1 MAIKRPTGLL
11 RNGEVSMGATANG
24 SLISPIDSQNND
36 QIETTDS
43 EQMDSA
49 PSEAD
54 LNTLREQIA
63 AAERQ
68 REYDD
73 LKARLENIQGQ
84 GNDLEGAIQTPD
96 AEKVLHTKRKSTPL
110 IERIIL
116 RITQMLSPRPV
127 VGNIIAIGLAMVA
140 LHFLRHEITLEG
152 FGKYQNYIGI
162 GLLIFGATQV
172 VKSGTRSLFIPMVTM
187 IAGAVI
193 SHTLPGGEH
202 FLGYTA
208 KFYQYVMITG
218 IIGLGISVLTID

>member
-1 MAIKRPTGLL
+1 
-11 RNGEVSMGATANG
+11 
-24 SLISPIDSQNND
+24 
-36 QIETTDS
+36 
-43 EQMDSA
+43 
-49 PSEAD
+49 
-54 LNTLREQIA
+54 
-63 AAERQ
+63 
-68 REYDD
+68 
-73 LKARLENIQGQ
+73 
-84 GNDLEGAIQTPD
+84 
-96 AEKVLHTKRKSTPL
+96 
-110 IERIIL
+110 
-116 RITQMLSPRPV
+116 MLSPRPV

-218 IIGLGISVLTID
+218 IIGLGVSVLTID

>member
-1 MAIKRPTGLL
+1 
-11 RNGEVSMGATANG
+11 MGATANG